1 MVALHKD
8 PEGSTIFT
16 KQQPASSSHSH
27 SHSKRMSLSGTKGLT
42 DHSTIGEAETLRKR
56 VSELES
62 EIAAKKEV
70 KSGCDSSGLDDHTTR
85 TEST

>member
-1 MVALHKD
+1 MVALRKD
-8 PEGSTIFT
+8 PEGTTIFT

-27 SHSKRMSLSGTKGLT
+27 SHPKRMSLSGTKGTT
-42 DHSTIGEAETLRKR
+42 DHSTIGEAESLRKR

-70 KSGCDSSGLDDHTTR
+70 KGSCDSGLGDQTTK
-85 TEST
+85 TDTT

>member
-1 MVALHKD
+1 MVTLRKD
-8 PEGSTIFT
+8 PEGSSIFA
-16 KQQPASSSHSH
+16 KQQPASSSHSQ

-42 DHSTIGEAETLRKR
+42 DHSTIGEAESLRKR

-70 KSGCDSSGLDDHTTR
+70 KGSCDSGLGDQTTK